1 VRKLALVFL
10 SVIILAAVGCQT
22 NPRLTVEQKRAL
34 EVKPAVVLIMVT
46 VRVSATWQGAPIQL
60 KNPILQTA
68 GTGFLYRPDGY
79 LITNGHVVENAKI
92 RDPMEK
98 ERLEAELK
106 QMVYQEVLPQIDRA
120 LKAKGKPGLTQEM
133 AAKIVQAGLIGV
145 SYSDP
150 TLTVYLANG
159 AHYAGD
165 IAQFSPEIGKGKDVA
180 IVKIPAQ
187 NLPTVALGDS
197 DRVQVQDPVTAVG
210 YPGIAS
216 NWGSNELISGE
227 SNLVPTVTDGHVSAV
242 KKMGR
247 TDTPILQSDAAIT
260 HGNSG
265 GPVFNAAGE
274 VIGIA
279 TFGSPSNTGQGLTAG
294 FNFLVPINVAM
305 EFVHAAGVQPEP
317 GTFDEHWRNALTLFA
332 QGRCHSSIAEFD
344 NVLQYM
350 PDLPDAKQYRQA
362 AVICYDGESFAQRLM
377 DDAPWALYVVLA
389 FVVMGIGFL
398 LLRLRQP
405 AAATPAAAG
414 TPVGARAEIVPPPVS
429 LPAGPPPAAS
439 FGSIQ
444 ATSGALAGKTFKI
457 TKEGIL
463 IGRSSKCQVVLP
475 DDTVS
480 SEHAW
485 IVPLDDGVVVIDR
498 GSSNGTYV
506 NSTDAPRVSKVGLRN
521 GDRIYI
527 GKKGGNVFTYFSS

>member
-1 VRKLALVFL
+1 MRKLAFVFL
-10 SVIILAAVGCQT
+10 SVMILAAVACQT
-22 NPRLTVEQKRAL
+22 APRLTVEQKRAL
-34 EVKPAVVLIMVT
+34 EVKPAVVLILVA
-46 VRVSATWQGAPIQL
+46 VKVSATWQGEPIQL
-60 KNPILQTA
+60 RNPMMRTA
-68 GTGFLYRPDGY
+68 GSGFIYRPDGY
-79 LITNGHVVENAKI
+79 LVTNGHVVENAKI

-98 ERLEAELK
+98 ERLEGELK
-106 QMVYQEVLPQIDRA
+106 QMVYKEVFPEIDRQM
-120 LKAKGKPGLTQEM
+120 KAKGKPGLTQDM
-133 AAKIVQAGLIGV
+133 AAKILRAGLIGI
-145 SYSDP
+145 SYGDP
-150 TLTVYLANG
+150 ILTVYLSNG

-165 IAQFSPEIGKGKDVA
+165 VAEFSPQIGRGKDVA
-180 IVKIPAQ
+180 IVKIPGK

-197 DRVQVQDPVTAVG
+197 DQVRVQDPVTAVG

-216 NWGSNELISGE
+216 NWGSNDLISEE
-227 SNLVPTVTDGHVSAV
+227 SNLVPTVTDGHVSAI
-242 KKMGR
+242 KKMGK
-247 TDTPILQSDAAIT
+247 TDTPILQSDVAIT

-274 VIGIA
+274 AIGIA
-279 TFGSPSNTGQGLTAG
+279 TFGSPSNSGEGETAG

-305 EFVHAAGVQPEP
+305 EFVHAAGVQPES
-317 GTFDEHWRNALTLFA
+317 GTFNDHWTKALTLFA
-332 QGRCHSSIAEFD
+332 QGGCHTSLSEFD

-350 PDLPDAKQYRQA
+350 PDLPDAKQYREA
-362 AVICYDGESFAQRLM
+362 AVTCYDRESPVQRLM
-377 DDAPWALYVVLA
+377 DDTPWAVYVVVA
-389 FVVMGIGFL
+389 IVVMGIGFL

-405 AAATPAAAG
+405 AAVTRAVAG
-414 TPVGARAEIVPPPVS
+414 GAVVTRAEIAPPGP
-429 LPAGPPPAAS
+429 LLAGPPPAAS

-444 ATSGALAGKTFKI
+444 GTSGALSGKTFKI

-463 IGRSSKCQVVLP
+463 IGRSSKCQVILL
-475 DDTVS
+475 DEAVS

-485 IVPLDDGVVVIDR
+485 IVPVNDGVAVIDR